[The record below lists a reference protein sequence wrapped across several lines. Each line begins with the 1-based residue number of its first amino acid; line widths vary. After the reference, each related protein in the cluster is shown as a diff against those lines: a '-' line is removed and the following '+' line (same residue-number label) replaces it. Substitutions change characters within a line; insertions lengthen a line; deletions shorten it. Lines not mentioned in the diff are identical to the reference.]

1 MANLH
6 TLNEINAGV
15 ALVSGNKL
23 GSIPS
28 NRYPPSRT
36 ELENQLACA
45 NQDREIAIE
54 CGNRLANK
62 CSVLDKDNKRIQRD
76 LNRSNKDKE
85 KLSKHIY
92 QLINEVKRLHSELD
106 TLTSQITRKDISLN
120 EYKDKIRTKLKEMK
134 ALQSKI
140 KASETRLSSTQ
151 KDSSMKES
159 EIDYLRVELS
169 ALNSNLASKNSEL
182 ERMKNMLT
190 LKNGELELIKNDLA
204 EKNSEIRSLETRLKE
219 LLPCNRLSSE
229 QVKIRGKTDEKND
242 DNISVM
248 QSPPKDLDSLSL
260 AKYFVRKPRPEGSLL
275 RNKRENSQ
283 VDRDIQ
289 ESLTQQTLT
298 SLNDNMPKE
307 SEISNEKQINNEQI
321 RSNISPKISPE
332 SSSHII
338 SKIKNNNI
346 PIREIEALPVVT
358 LGAGE
363 ALVNYKY
370 QIPSII
376 KLVVLVIITILIIW
390 YIYRNIFHPTK
401 KEENF
406 YPVYRKQSYGFP
418 FRHAEKLKDR
428 ITSNETF
435 PYGYR

>member
-1 MANLH
+1 
-6 TLNEINAGV
+6 
-15 ALVSGNKL
+15 
-23 GSIPS
+23 
-28 NRYPPSRT
+28 
-36 ELENQLACA
+36 
-45 NQDREIAIE
+45 
-54 CGNRLANK
+54 
-62 CSVLDKDNKRIQRD
+62 
-76 LNRSNKDKE
+76 
-85 KLSKHIY
+85 
-92 QLINEVKRLHSELD
+92 
-106 TLTSQITRKDISLN
+106 
-120 EYKDKIRTKLKEMK
+120 
-134 ALQSKI
+134 
-140 KASETRLSSTQ
+140 
-151 KDSSMKES
+151 DSSMKES

-229 QVKIRGKTDEKND
+229 QVKIGGKTDEKND

-260 AKYFVRKPRPEGSLL
+260 AKYFVH
-275 RNKRENSQ
+275 
-283 VDRDIQ
+283 RDIQ

-363 ALVNYKY
+363 AL
-370 QIPSII
+370 
-376 KLVVLVIITILIIW
+376 
-390 YIYRNIFHPTK
+390 
-401 KEENF
+401 
-406 YPVYRKQSYGFP
+406 
-418 FRHAEKLKDR
+418 
-428 ITSNETF
+428 
-435 PYGYR
+435 

>member
-1 MANLH
+1 
-6 TLNEINAGV
+6 
-15 ALVSGNKL
+15 
-23 GSIPS
+23 
-28 NRYPPSRT
+28 
-36 ELENQLACA
+36 
-45 NQDREIAIE
+45 
-54 CGNRLANK
+54 
-62 CSVLDKDNKRIQRD
+62 
-76 LNRSNKDKE
+76 
-85 KLSKHIY
+85 
-92 QLINEVKRLHSELD
+92 
-106 TLTSQITRKDISLN
+106 
-120 EYKDKIRTKLKEMK
+120 
-134 ALQSKI
+134 
-140 KASETRLSSTQ
+140 
-151 KDSSMKES
+151 
-159 EIDYLRVELS
+159 
-169 ALNSNLASKNSEL
+169 
-182 ERMKNMLT
+182 MLT

-219 LLPCNRLSSE
+219 LLPCNRLSSK
-229 QVKIRGKTDEKND
+229 QVKIGGKTNEKND

-363 ALVNYKY
+363 ALKNSKTGLPPMKLFLMD
-370 QIPSII
+370 IDEATKHASSRCIGHPAMSWPFA
-376 KLVVLVIITILIIW
+376 KLVTG
-390 YIYRNIFHPTK
+390 K
-401 KEENF
+401 
-406 YPVYRKQSYGFP
+406 S
-418 FRHAEKLKDR
+418 
-428 ITSNETF
+428 
-435 PYGYR
+435 

>member
-1 MANLH
+1 
-6 TLNEINAGV
+6 
-15 ALVSGNKL
+15 
-23 GSIPS
+23 
-28 NRYPPSRT
+28 
-36 ELENQLACA
+36 
-45 NQDREIAIE
+45 
-54 CGNRLANK
+54 
-62 CSVLDKDNKRIQRD
+62 
-76 LNRSNKDKE
+76 
-85 KLSKHIY
+85 
-92 QLINEVKRLHSELD
+92 
-106 TLTSQITRKDISLN
+106 
-120 EYKDKIRTKLKEMK
+120 
-134 ALQSKI
+134 
-140 KASETRLSSTQ
+140 
-151 KDSSMKES
+151 
-159 EIDYLRVELS
+159 
-169 ALNSNLASKNSEL
+169 
-182 ERMKNMLT
+182 MLT

-229 QVKIRGKTDEKND
+229 QVKIGGKTDEKND

-248 QSPPKDLDSLSL
+248 QSPPKDLDSLFL
-260 AKYFVRKPRPEGSLL
+260 AKYFVH
-275 RNKRENSQ
+275 
-283 VDRDIQ
+283 RDIQ
-289 ESLTQQTLT
+289 ESLTQQT
-298 SLNDNMPKE
+298 LNDNMPKE

-358 LGAGE
+358 LGAGK
-363 ALVNYKY
+363 ALVNYK
-370 QIPSII
+370 
-376 KLVVLVIITILIIW
+376 
-390 YIYRNIFHPTK
+390 NIFHPTK